1 MLKGLQLESPHI
13 FNTKILFFSW
23 PWALFGSRLLIIWT
37 LKTLFFTY
45 IKQLNKVSGRGPSS
59 AKHNEFLC
67 TPSTFQPHWQSKSAK
82 LAQNISL
89 TLPYRFL
96 KTLNYLVQ
104 HLIPHVFVIPDFL
117 REKLHFFQD
126 LSQYNSLYNISD
138 MATFEKALST
148 TPQWKIRLN
157 FFSSFGYLYMCK
169 KQIWSSH
176 FIKRYMIK
184 EFCNLI
190 GSKPFYHNL
199 RTRISLDMRF
209 VQ

>member
-1 MLKGLQLESPHI
+1 MLNGLQLESPHI
-13 FNTKILFFSW
+13 FNIKILFFSW

-37 LKTLFFTY
+37 LKTSFLLT
-45 IKQLNKVSGRGPSS
+45 LNKVSGRGPSS

-67 TPSTFQPHWQSKSAK
+67 TPSTVQPLWQSKSAK
-82 LAQNISL
+82 LVQNIL
-89 TLPYRFL
+89 FTLPYRFL
-96 KTLNYLVQ
+96 KTLNYLVK
-104 HLIPHVFVIPDFL
+104 HLIPHTFVIPDFL
-117 REKLHFFQD
+117 CERLHFFQD

-138 MATFEKALST
+138 MATFEKPLST
-148 TPQWKIRLN
+148 TPQWKIRVN
-157 FFSSFGYLYMCK
+157 FFPSFSYLYICK

-184 EFCNLI
+184 ESCNVI
-190 GSKPFYHNL
+190 GSKSFYHNL